1 MLEAVRKNIASFW
14 CCWVKDSSGDEY
26 MAKEGGTDGNKG
38 MLGKVLVGFI

>member
-1 MLEAVRKNIASFW
+1 
-14 CCWVKDSSGDEY
+14 